1 MEDIKQEKTAVVL
14 WPLLIAILADDDDDD
29 KGEIKHLCHLNWDT
43 AMCHMLKKKVFQI
56 EKQLSHNKN
65 VTYTQH

>member
-43 AMCHMLKKKVFQI
+43 AMCHMFKKKY
-56 EKQLSHNKN
+56 SR
-65 VTYTQH
+65 

>member
-14 WPLLIAILADDDDDD
+14 WPLLIAILADDDDD

-43 AMCHMLKKKVFQI
+43 AMFHM
-56 EKQLSHNKN
+56 
-65 VTYTQH
+65 

>member
-29 KGEIKHLCHLNWDT
+29 DDDKGEIKHLCHLNWDT
-43 AMCHMLKKKVFQI
+43 AMYHM
-56 EKQLSHNKN
+56 
-65 VTYTQH
+65 